1 MSRLTSKAVFR
12 SALIL
17 ILLGILTV
25 LVALTKP
32 LAISMAA
39 ATLLVGV
46 VMIAI
51 ASFAGL

>member
-1 MSRLTSKAVFR
+1 MELVFR
-12 SALIL
+12 SAVIL

-25 LVALTKP
+25 LVMLTNS
-32 LAISMAA
+32 LAISMAT